1 MLFCFLHTLF
11 VEEVPL
17 FIEDDHH
24 ESFLLT
30 SPFSFYVFA
39 FPKLEHGA
47 GLKTLDSIS
56 VYDLEIILRGL
67 KKFFFGIL
75 KKLFFVASYCHTLN
89 TWLMR
94 RFGINLLL
102 LLFLKK
108 MEIVKLKSKNF
119 VHPPTTTTYTQ
130 VTIIPVGPSRN
141 YVSFKQS
148 LHFYLF

>member
-67 KKFFFGIL
+67 KKFFFWNTEKTVFCCVIL
-75 KKLFFVASYCHTLN
+75 SYLEYMINATLWN
-89 TWLMR
+89 
-94 RFGINLLL
+94 
-102 LLFLKK
+102 K
-108 MEIVKLKSKNF
+108 
-119 VHPPTTTTYTQ
+119 PPFAAL
-130 VTIIPVGPSRN
+130 P
-141 YVSFKQS
+141 
-148 LHFYLF
+148 